1 MIRISLQSG
10 EVLNMRQVLT
20 TYLDATELRDEK
32 TIKMW
37 LKDRIL
43 NKIPEAEFQSPVRKN
58 EPSLILAKMQ
68 IPKAL
73 DLALKDAEMDKGA
86 ERFRYTPESSNNLC
100 NICKQFQNENKMEF
114 HGTVNIAENNV
125 SSKVLI
131 LHRWVIAGDKPI
143 IGARKEQICRA
154 PITLSNKQLYSIKSD
169 RQVLYTPKDPA
180 SCLFR
185 NNKSK
190 NHQAIGI
197 GLAVRQNG
205 RHKSI
210 IDLLYGFSYSIS
222 NNQCLYLETALANA
236 VLRNIFDDGKGL
248 QKGQR
253 IMFHIDN
260 ANFSEDTAGG
270 KRVADAFFNDCWIPT

>member
-1 MIRISLQSG
+1 MNYVDRLDGKKEFSDVDIVSLAVETELLSMIRISIQSG

-20 TYLDATELRDEK
+20 TYLELISKSNATGLRDEK

-43 NKIPEAEFQSPVRKN
+43 NKIPEADFQSPVRKN
-58 EPSLILAKMQ
+58 EPSLILTKRQ

-73 DLALKDAEMDKGA
+73 HLALKDAQMDKSAEMDNDLDILRKA
-86 ERFRYTPESSNNLC
+86 ATIIRNNC
-100 NICKQFQNENKMEF
+100 IQFQNENKMEF

-125 SSKVLI
+125 PSKVLI
-131 LHRWVIAGDKPI
+131 FHRWVIAGDKPI
-143 IGARKEQICRA
+143 FGLRKEQICRA
-154 PITLSNKQLYSIKSD
+154 AITLSNNLLYSIKSD

-197 GLAVRQNG
+197 GQ
-205 RHKSI
+205 
-210 IDLLYGFSYSIS
+210 IDYRPFTSFRLFYF
-222 NNQCLYLETALANA
+222 
-236 VLRNIFDDGKGL
+236 
-248 QKGQR
+248 
-253 IMFHIDN
+253 
-260 ANFSEDTAGG
+260 
-270 KRVADAFFNDCWIPT
+270 